1 MDFGKDTFFWRFK
14 WHSIVIYVSLI
25 IIVLLTVFTNIF
37 RTSQGSLIPEIV
49 WFLLAVMLLA
59 SVVAMLS
66 KTPKILDVVSE
77 NAEKLEKM
85 NSLLEKNR
93 ETLGLINQNT
103 RLSDAAKAI
112 ASRDVDKQTLREVVF
127 DKLQQQDF
135 DTTNEIIDEIAKSTV
150 YKDLAVQL
158 RIEAERYRG
167 ATKQERINQVIAHI
181 ENLFVGYQWANA
193 SEQIEKLIQA
203 EPDSEKAKAMR
214 QRLLDKKAERKRIL
228 LTAWDDAVKR
238 QATDRSLEILKE
250 LDQYLTPN
258 EGLALQEAAR
268 DVFRNKLHNLG
279 VQFSLAVSE
288 KHWAKA
294 FDTGQRIMQDF
305 PNSRMAEEI
314 RERLEILKQKAQQQ
328 PITP

>member
-181 ENLFVGYQWANA
+181 ENLFVGYQWTNA

-258 EGLALQEAAR
+258 EGLALQEAAI

>member
-1 MDFGKDTFFWRFK
+1 
-14 WHSIVIYVSLI
+14 
-25 IIVLLTVFTNIF
+25 
-37 RTSQGSLIPEIV
+37 
-49 WFLLAVMLLA
+49 MLLA
-59 SVVAMLS
+59 AVVVMLS
-66 KTPKILDVVSE
+66 KIPKILDTVSE
-77 NAEKLEKM
+77 SAEKLEKL
-85 NSLLEKNR
+85 NSLMEKNR
-93 ETLGLINQNT
+93 EMLGLINQNT
-103 RLSDAAKAI
+103 RLSDPAKAI

-135 DTTNEIIDEIAKSTV
+135 DATNEVIDEIAKSTV
-150 YKDLAVQL
+150 YKDLADQL

-167 ATKQERINQVIAHI
+167 ATKQERVNQVITHI
-181 ENLFVGYQWANA
+181 EDLLVGYQWSSA
-193 SEQIEKLIQA
+193 SEQIEKLVQA

-228 LTAWDDAVKR
+228 LNAWDDAVKR

-294 FDTGQRIMQDF
+294 FDTGRQIMEDF

-314 RERLEILKQKAQQQ
+314 RERLEILKQKADQQTQ
-328 PITP
+328 PQF